1 MTYIHFYDA
10 IQCLLPISPCFW
22 GDGEEAQS
30 NRAFFDA
37 VKVAFSYS
45 RNFSVCLRNQNS
57 RKPTCLRPAP
67 PRPRSTKRRVNWLPS
82 GRPGGYVWL
91 RGSMKGRPVAALL
104 WWRSTKKKII
114 RKRKKKIWRKVKHE
128 FLMMATLPGL
138 QEDGWRSS
146 KHPGRRF

>member
-1 MTYIHFYDA
+1 MYNLFWRKLRRNLSFWFPCCRYSLSYMTYIHFYDA

-67 PRPRSTKRRVNWLPS
+67 PRPRSIKRRVNWLPS
-82 GRPGGYVWL
+82 GRLPEVTCGREGAWRGDLLPLFYDGGP
-91 RGSMKGRPVAALL
+91 R
-104 WWRSTKKKII
+104 KK
-114 RKRKKKIWRKVKHE
+114 RKRKKKYGER
-128 FLMMATLPGL
+128 
-138 QEDGWRSS
+138 
-146 KHPGRRF
+146 